1 MISKDKALKLIKI
14 YMYVCK
20 QYDENLKYYC
30 QRYSN
35 NSIPV
40 FTDQEILTIYLFV
53 GSEQRYTRLKEIHKF
68 AKEYLLAWF
77 PGLVSYQTFVYRLNR
92 MAGAIEELLKHLI
105 VSYKPEDC
113 DEDTLIVDSMPIMT
127 CCGRNRK
134 GKVAREIAD
143 KGYCSTKNQYYHGL
157 KLHLVGYRRKGH
169 LPFPYQIVL
178 SSASENDLAVFKR
191 ECVPGIAG
199 KTIFADKIYRDN
211 PYWNGERE
219 YRNNVL
225 LTPVKAV
232 KGATEGEKQRNKAA
246 DDLYSSAVSSIRE
259 PVEAFYSWLIDKTN
273 IQRAQKCRSTAGL
286 LVHVLGKIAIAFI
299 FLIFNY

>member
-1 MISKDKALKLIKI
+1 MIPKDKALKLIKI

-35 NSIPV
+35 NSVPV

-68 AKEYLLAWF
+68 AKEYLLDWF

-92 MAGAIEELLKHLI
+92 MVGAVGELLKHLM
-105 VSYKPEDC
+105 VSHKPEDC
-113 DEDTLIVDSMPIMT
+113 DEDTLVVDSMPVMT

-134 GKVAREIAD
+134 GKVAREVAD

-157 KLHLVGYRRKGH
+157 KLHLVGYRRKGR

-191 ECVPGIAG
+191 ECVPSIAE

-211 PYWNGERE
+211 PYWGKERE
-219 YRNNVL
+219 CKSNVL

-232 KGATEGEKQRNKAA
+232 KGATEEERQRNKAA
-246 DDLYSSAVSSIRE
+246 DDLYSAAVSSVRE
-259 PVEAFYSWLIDKTN
+259 PVEAFFSWLIDKTN

-286 LVHVLGKIAIAFI
+286 LIHTLGKLAIAFI

>member
-1 MISKDKALKLIKI
+1 MIPKDKALKLIKI

-68 AKEYLLAWF
+68 AKEYLLDWF
-77 PGLVSYQTFVYRLNR
+77 PGLISYQTFVYRLNR
-92 MAGAIEELLKHLI
+92 MVGAMTELLKQLTS
-105 VSYKPEDC
+105 SYKPDGC

-127 CCGRNRK
+127 CAGRNRT
-134 GKVAREIAD
+134 GKVAPEIAD
-143 KGYCSTKNQYYHGL
+143 KGYCSTKNQYYYGM
-157 KLHLVGYRRKGH
+157 KLHLVGMRVKGH
-169 LPFPYQIVL
+169 IPFPYQLVL
-178 SSASENDLAVFKR
+178 SPASENDLSVFKR
-191 ECVPGIAG
+191 ECVPSIAG

-211 PYWNGERE
+211 GFWNEERSRKSNE
-219 YRNNVL
+219 L
-225 LTPVKAV
+225 LTPVKAI
-232 KGATEGEKQRNKAA
+232 KGASEDERHRNKAA
-246 DDLYSSAVSSIRE
+246 DGLYSAAVSSVRE
-259 PVEAFYSWLIDKTN
+259 PVEAFFSWLNEKTN
-273 IQRAQKCRSTAGL
+273 IQRANKCRSTAGL
-286 LVHVLGKIAIAFI
+286 LIHTIGKLAIAFI

>member
-35 NSIPV
+35 NSVPA

-53 GSEQRYTRLKEIHKF
+53 GSEQRHTRLKEIHKF
-68 AKEYLLAWF
+68 AKEYLLDWF
-77 PGLVSYQTFVYRLNR
+77 PCLVSYQTFVYRLNR
-92 MAGAIEELLKHLI
+92 MSGAIGELLKHLV
-105 VSYKPEDC
+105 VSHKPDDC

-178 SSASENDLAVFKR
+178 SSASENDLTVFKR
-191 ECVPGIAG
+191 ECAPAIAG

-211 PYWNGERE
+211 GFWNEERTSK
-219 YRNNVL
+219 NNEL

-232 KGATEGEKQRNKAA
+232 KGAAEAEKQRDRAA
-246 DDLYSSAVSSIRE
+246 DGLYSSAVSSVRD
-259 PVEAFYSWLIDKTN
+259 PVEAFFSWLIDKTN

-286 LVHVLGKIAIAFI
+286 LIHTLGKLAIAFI

>member
-199 KTIFADKIYRDN
+199 KTIFADKIYRDS

-232 KGATEGEKQRNKAA
+232 KGATEGEKQR
-246 DDLYSSAVSSIRE
+246 SRE
-259 PVEAFYSWLIDKTN
+259 ARPLMTFILLPFLPSENLSKL
-273 IQRAQKCRSTAGL
+273 STAGL
-286 LVHVLGKIAIAFI
+286 SIKQTFKELKSAGPLPDF
-299 FLIFNY
+299 

>member
-157 KLHLVGYRRKGH
+157 KLHFVGYRRKGH

>member
-211 PYWNGERE
+211 PYWNGERK

>member
-1 MISKDKALKLIKI
+1 MIPKDKALKLIKI

-20 QYDENLKYYC
+20 QYEENLKYYC
-30 QRYSN
+30 QRSSN

-68 AKEYLLAWF
+68 AKEYLLDWF
-77 PGLVSYQTFVYRLNR
+77 PKLVSYQTFVYRLNR
-92 MAGAIEELLKHLI
+92 MTGVIEELLKHLI
-105 VSYKPEDC
+105 ASYKPEDC

-143 KGYCSTKNQYYHGL
+143 KGYCSTKNQYYYGL

-169 LPFPYQIVL
+169 LPFPYQIAL
-178 SSASENDLAVFKR
+178 SSASENDLTVFKR
-191 ECVPGIAG
+191 ECVPSIAG

-211 PYWNGERE
+211 PFWNGERE
-219 YRNNVL
+219 VKSNEL
-225 LTPVKAV
+225 LTPVKAI
-232 KGATEGEKQRNKAA
+232 KGASEEEKQRNKAA
-246 DDLYSSAVSSIRE
+246 DDIYSAAVSSVRE
-259 PVEAFYSWLIDKTN
+259 PIEAFYSWLIDKTN

-286 LVHVLGKIAIAFI
+286 IIHSLGKLAIAFI
-299 FLIFNY
+299 FLILNY

>member
-1 MISKDKALKLIKI
+1 MIPKDKALKLINI

-68 AKEYLLAWF
+68 AKEYLLDWF
-77 PGLVSYQTFVYRLNR
+77 PGLTSYQTFVYRLNR
-92 MAGAIEELLKHLI
+92 MVGAITELLKQLTS
-105 VSYKPEDC
+105 SYKPDGC

-127 CCGRNRK
+127 CTGRNRT
-134 GKVAREIAD
+134 GKVAPEIAD
-143 KGYCSTKNQYYHGL
+143 KGYCSTKNQYYYGM
-157 KLHLVGYRRKGH
+157 KLHLVGMRVKGH
-169 LPFPYQIVL
+169 IPFPHQLVL
-178 SSASENDLAVFKR
+178 SPASENDLTVFKR
-191 ECVPGIAG
+191 ECVPSIAG

-211 PYWNGERE
+211 DFWSEEGSRKSNE
-219 YRNNVL
+219 L
-225 LTPVKAV
+225 LTPVKAI
-232 KGATEGEKQRNKAA
+232 KGVSDVEKQRNKAA
-246 DDLYSSAVSSIRE
+246 DDLYSAAVSSVRE
-259 PVEAFYSWLIDKTN
+259 PVEAFFSWLNEKTN
-273 IQRAQKCRSTAGL
+273 IQRANKCRSTPGL
-286 LVHVLGKIAIAFI
+286 LIHTLGKLAIAFI

>member
-225 LTPVKAV
+225 LAPVKAV